1 MLFGR
6 QHPCHDGVASFLG
19 FDVINK
25 SSIFSNATSF
35 ALNFCCI
42 AAIVVVIGL
51 KSRRCAAQTPPA
63 FGLTIE
69 YVHPDKIYVQSLI
82 QSGLHELALQYVESR
97 LGDRGESNAQL
108 SNAAAQWL
116 MLRADIHAAIVSSEI
131 SQQFDS
137 PAPLSTKLVE
147 IRNQLLRV
155 PADPRTPWL
164 EWKALWCRWFVVRN
178 ATSLHMAAPT
188 RTMLREWCLSELR
201 DAIDK
206 TDRLIDAVKSIP
218 TKDLPQSKPD
228 GLDASQVTA
237 LLADSFLL
245 KCDFISLRA
254 ASYPAKSDDRIA
266 AGTQMQS
273 TLDEAELRI
282 ARDWIDRDK
291 LLIAR
296 AKSQIFL
303 NLPTRSAEIIDSL
316 LKAGKLDRP
325 DLMMP
330 AAAIA
335 AESHRMLN
343 NISLS
348 EEWLQRAGG
357 WRSSPGLA
365 IEHFT
370 NLLASSNGSEI
381 SKSQLEQA
389 LETKKEIASLFG
401 RYWESRADAI
411 MLSRQPKGISDDVN
425 NVDLSLELV
434 RTEVRQLLLAK
445 RPLDAI
451 DKMAQ
456 AEFVLAERNA
466 TKDALVLAMQS
477 AAIWGM
483 QKDYL
488 NAANEFHRAAMSYPK
503 ESQSAEAALNA
514 VAMLREQLKTLS
526 ESTNDPDKKESVAQ
540 VLSLRKQYLRDISNI
555 WPISSQAD
563 AAVSELEV
571 TLIADGKLVEIADLW
586 LSRLEKID
594 PQTIDPRKIQLYY
607 NRATTWLS
615 LIAAHGSSPWLESSL
630 LPADSLPA
638 LPSKFERLHNLAR
651 IHALNVSSED
661 FLGRIFQRVGWE
673 PVLPVELPSWG
684 DEAPLLRLVQRWT
697 QCEMALQNALLFAV
711 PPAADASGLREILKQ
726 SETLR
731 NSPDLHL
738 LGPKLTVHFLNHIDY
753 YTIASKFLSGERD
766 GIVEE
771 LKNKETLSPRDPW
784 WIYKTARLFTT
795 HPDLRDLALE
805 RYRRLASG
813 FREGGDAWLDC
824 RARSIHV
831 LMLQNKRDEAKQ
843 LADLITSLYAEL
855 TETWRQ
861 RLTPR

>member
-1 MLFGR
+1 M
-6 QHPCHDGVASFLG
+6 
-19 FDVINK
+19 INK
-25 SSIFSNATSF
+25 PSTFSNVTPF

-42 AAIVVVIGL
+42 AVIVVIVGL
-51 KSRRCAAQTPPA
+51 ESRRCDAQNSPA
-63 FGLTIE
+63 YGLTIE

-116 MLRADIHAAIVSSEI
+116 MLRAEVQAAIVSAEI
-131 SQQFDS
+131 SQQLDS

-147 IRNQLLRV
+147 IRNQLLPV
-155 PADPRTPWL
+155 PTDPRTPWL

-188 RTMLREWCLSELR
+188 RTTLREWCLSELR

-228 GLDASQVTA
+228 ELDASQVTA
-237 LLADSFLL
+237 LLADSYLL
-245 KCDFISLRA
+245 KCDFITLRA
-254 ASYPAKSDDRIA
+254 ASYPAGSDDRIA

-282 ARDWIDRDK
+282 AREWIERDK

-296 AKSQIFL
+296 AKSQTFL
-303 NLPTRSAEIIDSL
+303 NFPKRSAEIIDGL
-316 LKAGKLDRP
+316 LQAGKLDRP
-325 DLMMP
+325 DLMMT

-370 NLLASSNGSEI
+370 NLLASSNNTEI
-381 SKSQLEQA
+381 TKNQLELA
-389 LETKKEIASLFG
+389 LATKKEIAALFG
-401 RYWESRADAI
+401 RYWESRADAVL
-411 MLSRQPKGISDDVN
+411 LSRQPKGISDTN
-425 NVDLSLELV
+425 NTVDLSLELV

-456 AEFVLAERNA
+456 AEFALAERNA

-477 AAIWGM
+477 AAIWGL

-503 ESQSAEAALNA
+503 ELQSAEAALNA
-514 VAMLREQLKTLS
+514 VAMLREQLKALS
-526 ESTNDPDKKESVAQ
+526 ESTSDPEDKGNLAQ
-540 VLSLRKQYLRDISNI
+540 VLSLRKQYLRDISNM
-555 WPISSQAD
+555 WPSSSQAD
-563 AAVSELEV
+563 TAVTELEV
-571 TLIADGKLVEIADLW
+571 ALMVDGKLVEIADLW
-586 LSRLEKID
+586 LSRLEKIE

-607 NRATTWLS
+607 NRAATWLG
-615 LIAAHGSSPWLESSL
+615 LLAALGSSPWLEGSY

-651 IHALNVSSED
+651 THTLNVSSED
-661 FLGRIFQRVGWE
+661 LLGRIFQRVGWE
-673 PVLPVELPSWG
+673 PVLPMELPSWG
-684 DEAPLLRLVQRWT
+684 DEAPLMRLVQRWT
-697 QCEMALQNALLFAV
+697 QCEMALQNGLLLAV
-711 PPAADASGLREILKQ
+711 QPAADTSGLREILRQ

-731 NSPDLHL
+731 NSPDLRL
-738 LGPKLTVHFLNHIDY
+738 LGPKLRVNFLNHVDY
-753 YTIASKFLSGERD
+753 YTLASKFLGGERE

-771 LKNKETLSPRDPW
+771 LKNKESRSPRDPW
-784 WIYKTARLFTT
+784 WIYKTARLFTMQ
-795 HPDLRDLALE
+795 PDLRDLALE
-805 RYRRLASG
+805 RYRRLALG

-843 LADLITSLYAEL
+843 LADLITSLYTEL
-855 TETWRQ
+855 PESWKQ

>member
-1 MLFGR
+1 M
-6 QHPCHDGVASFLG
+6 
-19 FDVINK
+19 INK
-25 SSIFSNATSF
+25 PSIFSNATSF
-35 ALNFCCI
+35 ALNCCCI
-42 AAIVVVIGL
+42 AAIVVAVGQN
-51 KSRRCAAQTPPA
+51 SRRCEAQNPPTY
-63 FGLTIE
+63 GLAIE
-69 YVHPDKIYVQSLI
+69 YVHPDKVYVQSLI
-82 QSGLHELALQYVESR
+82 QSGLHDLALQYVESR

-108 SNAAAQWL
+108 SNVAAQWL
-116 MLRADIHAAIVSSEI
+116 MLRAEIHAAIVSSEI

-137 PAPLSTKLVE
+137 PAPLSAKLVE
-147 IRNQLLRV
+147 IRNQLLPV
-155 PADPRTPWL
+155 SADPRTPWL

-188 RTMLREWCLSELR
+188 RTILREWCLSELR

-206 TDRLIDAVKSIP
+206 TDRLIDTIKSIP

-245 KCDFISLRA
+245 KCDFIALRA
-254 ASYPAKSDDRIA
+254 ASYPAGSDDRIA
-266 AGTQMQS
+266 AGTQIQS

-282 ARDWIDRDK
+282 ARDWNDRDK

-303 NLPTRSAEIIDSL
+303 NLPKQSAEIIDGL
-316 LKAGKLDRP
+316 LKAGKLSQP
-325 DLMMP
+325 DIMLP

-335 AESHRMLN
+335 AESYRMMN
-343 NISLS
+343 NVSLS

-357 WRSSPGLA
+357 WRSSPVLA

-370 NLLASSNGSEI
+370 NLLASSNNSELT
-381 SKSQLEQA
+381 KNQLEQA
-389 LETKKEIASLFG
+389 LTTKKEIATLFG

-411 MLSRQPKGISDDVN
+411 MLSRQPNGISDTTN
-425 NVDLSLELV
+425 TVDLSLELV

-456 AEFVLAERNA
+456 AEFALAERNA
-466 TKDALVLAMQS
+466 TSDALALAMQS
-477 AAIWGM
+477 AAIWGL

-526 ESTNDPDKKESVAQ
+526 ESISDPEKKENVAQ
-540 VLSLRKQYLRDISNI
+540 VLSLRKQYLRDISNM
-555 WPISSQAD
+555 WPSSSQAD
-563 AAVSELEV
+563 TATSELEV
-571 TLIADGKLVEIADLW
+571 ALIVDGKLVEIADLW
-586 LSRLEKID
+586 LSRLEKIE

-607 NRATTWLS
+607 HRAATWLG
-615 LIAAHGSSPWLESSL
+615 LIAALGSSPWLESSL
-630 LPADSLPA
+630 IPADSLPA
-638 LPSKFERLHNLAR
+638 LPSKFERLYNLAR
-651 IHALNVSSED
+651 THALNISSED
-661 FLGRIFQRVGWE
+661 LLGRIFQRVGWE
-673 PVLPVELPSWG
+673 PILPVELPSWG

-697 QCEMALQNALLFAV
+697 QCEMALQNALLLAV
-711 PPAADASGLREILKQ
+711 QPAADTSGLSEILKQ
-726 SETLR
+726 SATLR
-731 NSPDLHL
+731 GSPDLHL
-738 LGPKLTVHFLNHIDY
+738 LGPKLTVNFQNHIDY
-753 YTIASKFLSGERD
+753 YTIASKFLGGQRD
-766 GIVEE
+766 GLVDE
-771 LKNKETLSPRDPW
+771 LKNKEMLSPRDPW
-784 WIYKTARLFTT
+784 WIYKTARLLATQ
-795 HPDLRDLALE
+795 PDLRDSALE

-813 FREGGDAWLDC
+813 FREGSDAWLDC

-855 TETWRQ
+855 PEAWKQ
-861 RLTPR
+861 RLIPR